1 MVQEQPIAVA
11 KPLAPEDIAPGQF
24 VAILHEVVNTPRWA
38 FDEGVWT
45 LRPSPGSHAQ
55 APEEFDVPMRV
66 LAVCLPFVLV
76 SCAPGGLRQVDVR
89 RARLALLSAE
99 YAAKAFPPAT
109 PEPGEAAASEAAPQ
123 AGSASDTPTDANSA
137 SGAKRSRRRRRFV
150 MRL

>member
-1 MVQEQPIAVA
+1 MVKEQNITVA
-11 KPLAPEDIAPGQF
+11 KPLAPEDVAPGQF

-66 LAVCLPFVLV
+66 VAVCLPFVLV
-76 SCAPGGLRQVDVR
+76 TCAPGGLRQVDVR

-99 YAAKAFPPAT
+99 YAAKAFPPAN
-109 PEPGEAAASEAAPQ
+109 PEPAGAGEDAAQAGAASDAA
-123 AGSASDTPTDANSA
+123 TDANRA
-137 SGAKRSRRRRRFV
+137 SGAKRSRRRRRRFV